1 MSLSDKVWDCRAINT
16 HGGVKWFCEEDV
28 KEFIKELK
36 EELMTNVLE
45 TKIGGTPLM
54 LKCVKTMDREIDK
67 LAGSELTEDKN
78 D

>member
-1 MSLSDKVWDCRAINT
+1 MTLSKKYCYDAQGKFWYLKIS
-16 HGGVKWFCEEDV
+16 DV

-67 LAGSELTEDKN
+67 LAGSELTEELK
-78 D
+78 